1 MFSTPASAN
10 GSGAGEELRGKM
22 KEEFYFVGDEGLM
35 NAVVKTTQGSPSD
48 IYPLTKSHWDHDFK
62 FATDLL
68 DKDNIRWVIKEI
80 QNSRI
85 PKRFR
90 LFRSWGGLQF
100 RTS

>member
-1 MFSTPASAN
+1 
-10 GSGAGEELRGKM
+10 M
-22 KEEFYFVGDEGLM
+22 KKEYYVAGDESLM
-35 NAVVKTTQGSPSD
+35 KAVVKTIKGDPSD

-68 DKDNIRWVIKEI
+68 AKDKIRWVIKEI
-80 QNSRI
+80 QNSRS